1 MLYVSADIH
10 LTNLL
15 QWYLGQVEKG
25 KIMEAKSEKGEPPP
39 YTEFA
44 EPPGS
49 TQPSFHQPH
58 NPHQY
63 NSACKILQY

>member
-15 QWYLGQVEKG
+15 QWYLGQLEKG
-25 KIMEAKSEKGEPPP
+25 NIMEAKSDKGEPPP

-63 NSACKILQY
+63 NSACKILQ